1 MSFRNQE
8 FGLDVR
14 DAVLIEVILREGLI
28 TDGALDLS
36 GGDDVDRLELASDS
50 DVGIRHRLNYQINAI
65 N

>member
-1 MSFRNQE
+1 M
-8 FGLDVR
+8 DVR